1 MSEKVRL
8 IFRPEVPPPL
18 GYIPQIDMTHPLR
31 PSERL
36 LPDII
41 VDKDENG
48 VDAFF
53 FDLDQ
58 MVARHILERDVCY
71 QLWAPAELKI
81 VVRDNKGAH
90 MVTARSVNPAIHR
103 VPKVLQVVT
112 PEIPKPLQPVVPDPP
127 KEKEAETPPEPP
139 VVVQIVP
146 PVSPKEAA
154 EKIKAAAKG

>member
-1 MSEKVRL
+1 MSEKIRL

-18 GYIPQIDMTHPLR
+18 GYIPQIDMMHPLR
-31 PSERL
+31 PAERL
-36 LPDII
+36 LPEII

-48 VDAFF
+48 ADAFF

-103 VPKVLQVVT
+103 IVA
-112 PEIPKPLQPVVPDPP
+112 KPLQPVAPEPP
-127 KEKEAETPPEPP
+127 KEKDAETPTEAP
-139 VVVQIVP
+139 VVTQIIP
-146 PVSPKEAA
+146 PVSPKDAA
-154 EKIKAAAKG
+154 EKIKAAAKV

>member
-103 VPKVLQVVT
+103 VPKVLQ
-112 PEIPKPLQPVVPDPP
+112 PVVPEPP

>member
-103 VPKVLQVVT
+103 VPKVLH
-112 PEIPKPLQPVVPDPP
+112 PVVPDPP
-127 KEKEAETPPEPP
+127 KEKETETPPEPP

-154 EKIKAAAKG
+154 EKISKAAGKA

>member
-90 MVTARSVNPAIHR
+90 MVTARSVNPVIHR
-103 VPKVLQVVT
+103 
-112 PEIPKPLQPVVPDPP
+112 IAAKPLQAVVPDPP
-127 KEKEAETPPEPP
+127 KEKEAETPPEAP
-139 VVVQIVP
+139 VVTKIVP